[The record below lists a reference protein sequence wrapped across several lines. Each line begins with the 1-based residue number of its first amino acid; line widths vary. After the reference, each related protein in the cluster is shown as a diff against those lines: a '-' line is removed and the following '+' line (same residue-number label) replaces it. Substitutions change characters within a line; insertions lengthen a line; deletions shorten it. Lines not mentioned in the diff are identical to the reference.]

1 MYGVT
6 MKTRAALKTIALV
19 IAIAAFSS
27 VAKAEPREDRR
38 RAKASDDQY
47 VFVTGSMLPQR
58 VEKKAVGTKT
68 VSNLRIIGRDE
79 IDGRG
84 HTTTADILRNEPSL
98 FVRGR

>member
-1 MYGVT
+1 
-6 MKTRAALKTIALV
+6 MKIHVALKTIVLV
-19 IAIAAFSS
+19 ATFGAFVSIAQ
-27 VAKAEPREDRR
+27 AEPREDRR
-38 RAKASDDQY
+38 RAKQSDDQY
-47 VFVTGSMLPQR
+47 VYVTGSLLPQR